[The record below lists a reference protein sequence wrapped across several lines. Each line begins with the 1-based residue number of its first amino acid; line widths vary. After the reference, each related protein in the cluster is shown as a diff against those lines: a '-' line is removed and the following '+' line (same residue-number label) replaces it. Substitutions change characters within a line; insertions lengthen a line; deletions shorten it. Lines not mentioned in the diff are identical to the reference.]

1 MIVYLSLTAVVKR
14 EPADDITTPTAGE
27 SAALA
32 G

>member
-14 EPADDITTPTAGE
+14 ERAVDITTPTAGE